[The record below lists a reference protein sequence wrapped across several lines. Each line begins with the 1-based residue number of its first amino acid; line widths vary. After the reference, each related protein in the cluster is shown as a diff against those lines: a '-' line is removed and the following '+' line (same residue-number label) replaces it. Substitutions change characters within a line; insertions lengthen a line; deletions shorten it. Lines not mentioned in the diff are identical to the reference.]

1 MLGEKKTLPFW
12 RRRKPNLLELER
24 ALAPEGGRRGARQTE
39 PEQAV
44 IERKI
49 ARDRFEV
56 SKGRVHPPGAGC
68 HPV

>member
-12 RRRKPNLLELER
+12 RRRKANFLELER
-24 ALAPEGGRRGARQTE
+24 ALAPDGQGGERHTDTE
-39 PEQAV
+39 HAV

-56 SKGRVHPPGAGC
+56 SKGRIHPTS
-68 HPV
+68 